1 MDVYCSSESGLM
13 ALGNFSHHWPV
24 QGCHIFGFY
33 TSYHLRKSLSTLRT
47 CSKDPSDHQLKKESF
62 AYELSYSLR
71 QAGGNAKR
79 RMLLKVFRFKKRR
92 AFYFCLIASPHL
104 TSPHLTSPHLTS
116 PHLTSPHLTS
126 PHHHSIFLL
135 HF

>member
-24 QGCHIFGFY
+24 RGCHIFGFY
-33 TSYHLRKSLSTLRT
+33 TSYRLRKSLSTLRT
-47 CSKDPSDHQLKKESF
+47 CSKDPNDHQLKKESF

-79 RMLLKVFRFKKRR
+79 RMLLKVFRFKKRQ

-104 TSPHLTSPHLTS
+104 TPFTIAYFYYISDFLSKHQSTNLTIYEFCITHA
-116 PHLTSPHLTS
+116 
-126 PHHHSIFLL
+126 
-135 HF
+135 